1 MAALEGERDRL
12 DEGVSALTETLN
24 EYRDV
29 VEDTAQVRTIR
40 DLGRS
45 VKEDTRSLLEED
57 RLLRLGIVG
66 QLKAGK
72 STLLNLLLFDG
83 RDVLPKAATPMT
95 AALTH
100 IVKSDRNEIE
110 VAYYSRKEWERIE
123 QYAQEYRKTR
133 DRNDA
138 ENEQAELRASHE
150 LVEMAAERGLQVEQ
164 YLGATKVIPVSMENL
179 NRELRNLVGG
189 EGETTPLVKSVT
201 IRCSQGIPD
210 LDIVDTPG
218 LNGPIVSRS
227 LETTKLLPKCHAV
240 LLLSYAGQFMDSVD
254 VGFLQ
259 DSILK
264 EGILKRLPVG
274 SKFDSALINV
284 SKDYRGDLQ
293 KVKDGTQ
300 TRLTNHARS
309 TIRQRHD
316 PDDTPTV
323 EEDDVLFSIGRLCV
337 PRGKADSPMERR
349 RARRIRYASKTLSR
363 PARSTRRRHAGR
375 TYRGLAD
382 RDRKPTVDR

>member
-29 VEDTAQVRTIR
+29 VEDTAQARAIR

-95 AALTH
+95 AALTP

-133 DRNDA
+133 DGNDA

-164 YLGATKVIPVSMENL
+164 YLGATKVTPVSMEKSESGTPRSRRGRGGDDSSGQDRHDSMQPRYPGLGHRRYSGPQRSHRFTLVGNHQAAPQVP
-179 NRELRNLVGG
+179 RGVAAELRRPVHGQRG
-189 EGETTPLVKSVT
+189 RRVP
-201 IRCSQGIPD
+201 
-210 LDIVDTPG
+210 
-218 LNGPIVSRS
+218 SR
-227 LETTKLLPKCHAV
+227 
-240 LLLSYAGQFMDSVD
+240 
-254 VGFLQ
+254 Q
-259 DSILK
+259 DPQRRHPEAAS
-264 EGILKRLPVG
+264 GR
-274 SKFDSALINV
+274 
-284 SKDYRGDLQ
+284 Q
-293 KVKDGTQ
+293 Q
-300 TRLTNHARS
+300 
-309 TIRQRHD
+309 IRQR
-316 PDDTPTV
+316 PD
-323 EEDDVLFSIGRLCV
+323 
-337 PRGKADSPMERR
+337 
-349 RARRIRYASKTLSR
+349 RRIEGLSR
-363 PARSTRRRHAGR
+363 GPTKSKGWDADAIDESCQKHNPAKARPGRHLNRRG
-375 TYRGLAD
+375 G
-382 RDRKPTVDR
+382 